1 LDQKSKDN
9 VDYVSKN
16 IELVIFNN
24 FIDYDILFNE
34 YNLNTKKNKKKLL
47 KEFYKLNIKFPKKI
61 KNIEY
66 PVLCKH

>member
-9 VDYVSKN
+9 VDYIVKN

-34 YNLNTKKNKKKLL
+34 DDLKSRKNKKKLL
-47 KEFYKLNIKFPKKI
+47 QEFNKLNIKFPKKI
-61 KNIEY
+61 KKIEY
-66 PVLCKH
+66 PVLYKH